1 MKRPDL
7 VVIHSPVGG
16 GHKAA
21 ALATADAATRRGL
34 HVELLDTFEHAA
46 KIVGDTYLR
55 AHLTGQGTFPDQY
68 GAAFFAANHRGGAFE
83 PIRRGADAV
92 LFSNLVHHVCDLAPR
107 AVVSTHHL
115 PLVVLGR
122 ARRYGWLK
130 APLFAVVT
138 DYTAHACW
146 AEKGVDGF
154 FAPCARARHELILHG
169 VDPTKIMLTGI
180 PIRREFHAI
189 EDLRAP
195 IGNETLNVLVTS
207 GGFGVGP
214 LAQIVKS
221 FRNVKN
227 VELTVVCGNAKNA
240 VREIEREARKHG
252 ISARV
257 IGFEK
262 EMFKRVA
269 EAHLVV
275 GKAGGLTVTETMAAG
290 RPMLI
295 VGAVPGNEKLNEELV
310 VRAGAGLAPE
320 ASRVGVYV
328 EAIRKPEMLEEMGRN
343 ARGLVPRDSAEHVV
357 DAVVAATRSDI
368 AA

>member
-1 MKRPDL
+1 MKKPDL

-16 GHKAA
+16 GHKSA

-34 HVELLDTFEHAA
+34 HVEVLDTFEHAA

-68 GAAFFAANHRGGAFE
+68 GSAYFAANHRGGAFE
-83 PIRRGADAV
+83 PMRRGVDAA

-107 AVVSTHHL
+107 AVIATHHL

-122 ARRYGWLK
+122 ARRHGWLR
-130 APLFAVVT
+130 APLFGVVT

-146 AEKGVDGF
+146 AERGVDGF
-154 FAPCARARHELILHG
+154 FAPCARARHELVLHS

-180 PIRREFHAI
+180 PIRSEFHAI
-189 EDLRAP
+189 ADLRAP
-195 IGNETLNVLVTS
+195 KENETLRVLVTS

-214 LAQIVKS
+214 LAQIVRS
-221 FRNVKN
+221 FRGVKN
-227 VELTVVCGNAKNA
+227 VALTIVCGNAKDA
-240 VREIEREARKHG
+240 VREVKREAMKYG
-252 ISARV
+252 VSAHV
-257 IGFEK
+257 LGFEK

-295 VGAVPGNEKLNEELV
+295 VGAVPGNEKLNEQFV

-320 ASRVGVYV
+320 ASRVGAHVD
-328 EAIRKPEMLEEMGRN
+328 AIRNAAILEEMGIN
-343 ARGLVPRDSAEHVV
+343 ARGLVPRDSAERVV
-357 DAVVAATRSDI
+357 DAVVAATRSEI